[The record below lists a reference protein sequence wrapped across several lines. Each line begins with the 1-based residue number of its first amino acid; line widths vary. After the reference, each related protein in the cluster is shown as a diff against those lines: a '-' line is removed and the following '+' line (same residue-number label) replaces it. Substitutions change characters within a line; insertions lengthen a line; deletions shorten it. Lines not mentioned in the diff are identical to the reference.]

1 MRNTEMASMSHVK
14 LYLTVNVIK
23 AYNTL
28 CANCR
33 ISRGELFFQLIHTKF
48 NLIQLSTIQ
57 QICLADNHLFSHVN
71 IFRPST
77 IKTVK
82 TNSKLLL
89 HSTVCAHLK
98 SSDLLSWF
106 LLHLVR
112 SVTFCNTLL
121 NLRHFA
127 FFFFYNYLIGL
138 NHTEIW
144 LLSNYV
150 CFY

>member
-1 MRNTEMASMSHVK
+1 MFMPHMIHNIWWQSQSTNKRQNDQMRNTEMASMSHVK
-14 LYLTVNVIK
+14 LYLAMNVIK

-33 ISRGELFFQLIHTKF
+33 ISSGELFFQLIHTKF
-48 NLIQLSTIQ
+48 NLIQRSTIQ

-106 LLHLVR
+106 
-112 SVTFCNTLL
+112 
-121 NLRHFA
+121 
-127 FFFFYNYLIGL
+127 FYYI
-138 NHTEIW
+138 
-144 LLSNYV
+144 
-150 CFY
+150 

>member
-1 MRNTEMASMSHVK
+1 MFMPHMIHNIWWQSQSTNKRQNDQMRNTEMASMSHVK
-14 LYLTVNVIK
+14 LYLAMNVIK

-33 ISRGELFFQLIHTKF
+33 ISSGELFFQLIHTKF
-48 NLIQLSTIQ
+48 NLIQRSTIQ

-106 LLHLVR
+106 FI
-112 SVTFCNTLL
+112 TFSKTCYIL
-121 NLRHFA
+121 
-127 FFFFYNYLIGL
+127 
-138 NHTEIW
+138 
-144 LLSNYV
+144 
-150 CFY
+150 